1 MKCYNFDEIASRKG
15 TWCVKHD
22 MLRDVFGTDDLL
34 PMWVADMDFKTPDFI
49 LDAIRNRCDHEV
61 LGYTFAPDSYKM
73 AVLNWFQKRYGIATK
88 WSRMHFIPGIVQ
100 GIAFVLQTFT
110 QPGDKVLI
118 TTPVYP
124 PFINVPHRTG
134 RIFVSSPLK
143 TENNRFA
150 FDFEDLE
157 RKAEGCKV
165 MILSNP
171 HNPGGTVWTKEELA
185 QVTDICLRK
194 GVLVI
199 SDEIHADLTYPGFRH
214 TSFTTVSDA
223 AECNSITFFAPSKTF
238 NMAGLASSVCY
249 VPDENIRKAF
259 FGFLDHNELSL
270 GNIFGYY
277 AAEAAFAHGEDWL
290 RQLLAY
296 LQGNIDT
303 AEEFLKAHCPE
314 ITFMRPE
321 ASFLLW
327 MDFRAW
333 KLPQKEL
340 VHKLIYE
347 AKVGLNNGTDF
358 GSEGEGFMRM
368 NIGTNRETVL
378 EGLRRV
384 CSIKNAKLR
393 IKNDATKSH
402 NIIKIIP

>member
-1 MKCYNFDEIASRKG
+1 
-15 TWCVKHD
+15 
-22 MLRDVFGTDDLL
+22 
-34 PMWVADMDFKTPDFI
+34 MWVADMDFKTPDFI
-49 LDAIRNRCDHEV
+49 LDAIRKRCDHEV

-88 WSRMHFIPGIVQ
+88 WNKMHFIPGIVQ

-110 QPGDKVLI
+110 VPGDKVLI

-134 RIFVSSPLK
+134 RVFVSSPLK
-143 TENNRFA
+143 TDNGRFT
-150 FDFEDLE
+150 FDFEDLD
-157 RKAEGCKV
+157 RKAQGCKV

-171 HNPGGTVWTKEELA
+171 HNPGGTVWTKEELS
-185 QVTDICLRK
+185 QVADICLK
-194 GVLVI
+194 HKVLVI
-199 SDEIHADLTYPGFRH
+199 SDEIHADLTYPEFHH
-214 TSFTTVSDA
+214 TSFTTVSEA
-223 AECNSITFFAPSKTF
+223 ALHNSITFFAPSKTF

-249 VPDENIRKAF
+249 VPDEEIRKTF

-277 AAEAAFAHGEDWL
+277 AAEAAFAHGEEWL
-290 RQLLAY
+290 QQLLEY

-303 AEEFLKAHCPE
+303 AEQFLKENCPE
-314 ITFMRPE
+314 ITFMRPQ

-333 KLPQKEL
+333 HLSQKDLER
-340 VHKLIYE
+340 KLIYD
-347 AKVGLNNGTDF
+347 AKIGLNNGTDF
-358 GSEGEGFMRM
+358 GPEGEGFMRM

-378 EGLRRV
+378 EGLRRI
-384 CSIKNAKLR
+384 CSVR
-393 IKNDATKSH
+393 S
-402 NIIKIIP
+402 

>member
-1 MKCYNFDEIASRKG
+1 MQYDFNTIPHRKG
-15 TWCVKHD
+15 TYCVKHD
-22 MLRDVFGTDDLL
+22 MTPEVFGTDDLL

-49 LDAIRNRCDHEV
+49 MEAIRKRCEHEV
-61 LGYTFAPDSYKM
+61 LGYTFAPDGYKM

-88 WSRMHFIPGIVQ
+88 WNRMRFVPGIVQ

-110 QPGDKVLI
+110 VPGDKVLI

-134 RIFVSSPLK
+134 RVFVSSPLK
-143 TENNRFA
+143 TENGRFT

-185 QVTDICLRK
+185 QVADICLHHK
-194 GVLVI
+194 VLVI
-199 SDEIHADLTYPGFRH
+199 SDEIHADLTYPEFHH
-214 TSFTTVSDA
+214 TSFSTVSKA

-238 NMAGLASSVCY
+238 NIAGLHSSVSY
-249 VPDENIRKAF
+249 VPDEIIRKEF
-259 FGFLDHNELSL
+259 YGFLDHNELSL

-277 AAEAAFAHGEDWL
+277 AAEAAFAHGEEWL
-290 RQLLAY
+290 RQLLEY
-296 LQGNIDT
+296 LQGNINT
-303 AEEFLKAHCPE
+303 ADQFLKENCPE
-314 ITFMRPE
+314 ITFMRPQ

-333 KLPQKEL
+333 HLPQKDLER
-340 VHKLIYE
+340 KLIYD
-347 AKVGLNNGTDF
+347 AKIGLNNGTDF
-358 GSEGEGFMRM
+358 GPEGEGFMRM
-368 NIGTNRETVL
+368 NIGTNRATVI
-378 EGLRRV
+378 EGLRRIQNV
-384 CSIKNAKLR
+384 ASQMK
-393 IKNDATKSH
+393 TT
-402 NIIKIIP
+402 

>member
-1 MKCYNFDEIASRKG
+1 MKHYSFNDIVPRKG
-15 TWCVKHD
+15 TYCVKHD
-22 MLRDVFGTDDLL
+22 MTPEVFGTDDLL

-49 LDAIRNRCDHEV
+49 MEAIRKRCEHEV
-61 LGYTFAPDSYKM
+61 LGYTFAPDGYKM

-88 WSRMHFIPGIVQ
+88 WNRMRFVPGIVQ

-110 QPGDKVLI
+110 VPGDKVLI

-134 RIFVSSPLK
+134 RVFVSSPLK
-143 TENNRFA
+143 TENGRFT

-185 QVTDICLRK
+185 QVADICLHHK
-194 GVLVI
+194 VLVI
-199 SDEIHADLTYPGFRH
+199 SDEIHADLTYPEFHH
-214 TSFTTVSDA
+214 TSFSTVSKA

-238 NMAGLASSVCY
+238 NIAGLHSSVSY
-249 VPDENIRKAF
+249 VPDEIIRKEF
-259 FGFLDHNELSL
+259 YGFLDHNELSL

-277 AAEAAFAHGEDWL
+277 AAEAAFAHGEEWL
-290 RQLLAY
+290 RQLLEY
-296 LQGNIDT
+296 LQGNINT
-303 AEEFLKAHCPE
+303 ADQFLKENCPE
-314 ITFMRPE
+314 ITFMRPQ

-333 KLPQKEL
+333 HLPQKDLER
-340 VHKLIYE
+340 KLIYD
-347 AKVGLNNGTDF
+347 AKIGLNNGTDF
-358 GSEGEGFMRM
+358 GPEGEGFMRM
-368 NIGTNRETVL
+368 NIGTNRATVI
-378 EGLRRV
+378 EGLRRIQNV
-384 CSIKNAKLR
+384 ASQMK
-393 IKNDATKSH
+393 TT
-402 NIIKIIP
+402 

>member
-1 MKCYNFDEIASRKG
+1 MNYDFNTIPARKG
-15 TWCVKHD
+15 TLCVKHD
-22 MLRDVFGTDDLL
+22 MTREVFGTEDLL

-49 LDAIRNRCDHEV
+49 LDAIRKRCDHEV

-88 WSRMHFIPGIVQ
+88 WNKMHFIPGIVQ

-110 QPGDKVLI
+110 VPGDKVLI

-134 RIFVSSPLK
+134 RVFVSSPLK
-143 TENNRFA
+143 TDNGRFT
-150 FDFEDLE
+150 FDFEDLD
-157 RKAEGCKV
+157 RKAQGCKV
-165 MILSNP
+165 MMLSNP
-171 HNPGGTVWTKEELA
+171 HNPGGTVWTKEDLS
-185 QVTDICLRK
+185 QVADICVK
-194 GVLVI
+194 HKVLVI
-199 SDEIHADLTYPGFRH
+199 SDEIPADLTYPEFHH
-214 TSFTTVSDA
+214 TSFTTVSEA
-223 AECNSITFFAPSKTF
+223 ALHNSITFFAPSKTF

-249 VPDENIRKAF
+249 VPDEEIRKTF

-277 AAEAAFAHGEDWL
+277 AAEVAFAHGEEWL
-290 RQLLAY
+290 QQLLEY

-303 AEEFLKAHCPE
+303 AEQFLKENCPE
-314 ITFMRPE
+314 ITFMRPQ

-333 KLPQKEL
+333 HLSQKDLER
-340 VHKLIYE
+340 KLIYD
-347 AKVGLNNGTDF
+347 AKIGLNNGTDF
-358 GSEGEGFMRM
+358 GPEGEGFMRM

-378 EGLRRV
+378 EGLRRI
-384 CSIKNAKLR
+384 CSVR
-393 IKNDATKSH
+393 S
-402 NIIKIIP
+402 

>member
-1 MKCYNFDEIASRKG
+1 MTYDFNEIASRKG
-15 TWCVKHD
+15 TFCVKYD
-22 MLRDVFGTDDLL
+22 MTPEVFGTDDLL

-49 LDAIRNRCDHEV
+49 LDAIRKRCDHEV

-73 AVLNWFQKRYGIATK
+73 AVLNWFQKHYGIATRWNK
-88 WSRMHFIPGIVQ
+88 MHFIPGIVQ

-110 QPGDKVLI
+110 VTGDKVLI

-134 RIFVSSPLK
+134 RVFVSSPLK
-143 TENNRFA
+143 TENGRFT
-150 FDFEDLE
+150 FDFEDLD
-157 RKAEGCKV
+157 RKAQGCKV
-165 MILSNP
+165 MIMSNP
-171 HNPGGTVWTKEELA
+171 HNPGGRVWSKEELA
-185 QVTDICLRK
+185 QVADICLK
-194 GVLVI
+194 HNVLVI
-199 SDEIHADLTYPGFRH
+199 SDEIHADLTYPEFHH
-214 TSFTTVSDA
+214 TSFATVSEA
-223 AECNSITFFAPSKTF
+223 AKHNSITFFAPSKTF

-249 VPDENIRKAF
+249 VPDQEIRKTF

-277 AAEAAFAHGEDWL
+277 AAEAAFAHGEEWL
-290 RQLLAY
+290 RQLLDY
-296 LQGNIDT
+296 LQGNIDA
-303 AEEFLKAHCPE
+303 AEKYLQEHCPE

-333 KLPQKEL
+333 NLSQKEL
-340 VHKLIYE
+340 IHKLVYD

-358 GSEGEGFMRM
+358 GADGEGFMRM

-378 EGLRRV
+378 EGLRRICKV
-384 CSIKNAKLR
+384 R
-393 IKNDATKSH
+393 
-402 NIIKIIP
+402 

>member
-1 MKCYNFDEIASRKG
+1 
-15 TWCVKHD
+15 
-22 MLRDVFGTDDLL
+22 
-34 PMWVADMDFKTPDFI
+34 MWVADMDFKTPDFI

-73 AVLNWFQKRYGIATK
+73 AVLNWFQRRYGIATK
-88 WSRMHFIPGIVQ
+88 WNRMHFIPGIVQ

-134 RIFVSSPLK
+134 RVFVSSPLK
-143 TENNRFA
+143 TENGRFT

-157 RKAEGCKV
+157 RKAEGCKL

-185 QVTDICLRK
+185 QVADICLRK

-199 SDEIHADLTYPGFRH
+199 SDEIHADLTYPQFRH
-214 TSFTTVSDA
+214 TSFATVSEA
-223 AECNSITFFAPSKTF
+223 AEHNSITFFAPSKTF

-249 VPDENIRKAF
+249 VPDEGIRKTF

-277 AAEAAFAHGEDWL
+277 AAEAAFAHGEEWL
-290 RQLLAY
+290 RQLLEY
-296 LQGNIDT
+296 LQGNIDA
-303 AEEFLKAHCPE
+303 AEQFLKAHCPE

-333 KLPQKEL
+333 NLPQKDL
-340 VHKLIYE
+340 AHKLIYD

-358 GSEGEGFMRM
+358 GPEGEGFMRM
-368 NIGTNRETVL
+368 NIGTNRATVL
-378 EGLRRV
+378 EGLRRI
-384 CSIKNAKLR
+384 CSVSSR
-393 IKNDATKSH
+393 MR
-402 NIIKIIP
+402 

>member
-1 MKCYNFDEIASRKG
+1 MNYDFNTIPARKG
-15 TWCVKHD
+15 TFCVKHD
-22 MLRDVFGTDDLL
+22 MTREVFGTEDLL

-49 LDAIRNRCDHEV
+49 LDAIRKRCDHEV

-88 WSRMHFIPGIVQ
+88 WNKMHFIPGIVQ

-110 QPGDKVLI
+110 VPGDKVLI

-134 RIFVSSPLK
+134 RVFVSSPLK
-143 TENNRFA
+143 TENGRFT
-150 FDFEDLE
+150 FDFEDLD
-157 RKAEGCKV
+157 RKAQGGKV

-171 HNPGGTVWTKEELA
+171 HNPGGTVWTKEELS
-185 QVTDICLRK
+185 QVADICLK
-194 GVLVI
+194 HKVLVI
-199 SDEIHADLTYPGFRH
+199 SDEIHADLTYPEFHH
-214 TSFTTVSDA
+214 TSFTTVSEA
-223 AECNSITFFAPSKTF
+223 ALHNSITFFAPSKTF

-249 VPDENIRKAF
+249 VPDEEIRKTF

-277 AAEAAFAHGEDWL
+277 AAEAAFAHGEEWL
-290 RQLLAY
+290 QQLLEY

-303 AEEFLKAHCPE
+303 AEQFLKENCPE
-314 ITFMRPE
+314 ITFMRPQ

-333 KLPQKEL
+333 HLSQKDLER
-340 VHKLIYE
+340 KLIYD
-347 AKVGLNNGTDF
+347 AKIGLNNGTDF
-358 GSEGEGFMRM
+358 GPEGEGFMRM

-378 EGLRRV
+378 EGLRRI
-384 CSIKNAKLR
+384 CSVR
-393 IKNDATKSH
+393 S
-402 NIIKIIP
+402 

>member
-1 MKCYNFDEIASRKG
+1 MQYDFDTTPVRKG
-15 TWCVKHD
+15 TYCVKHD
-22 MLRDVFGTDDLL
+22 MTPEVFGTDDLL

-49 LDAIRNRCDHEV
+49 LDAIRKRCEHEV
-61 LGYTFAPDSYKM
+61 LGYTFAPDGYKM
-73 AVLNWFQKRYGIATK
+73 AVLNWFRERYGIETR

-110 QPGDKVLI
+110 VPGDKVLI

-124 PFINVPHRTG
+124 PFLNVPHRTG
-134 RIFVSSPLK
+134 RVFVSSPLK
-143 TENNRFA
+143 TVNGRFT

-185 QVTDICLRK
+185 RVADICLRK

-199 SDEIHADLTYPGFRH
+199 SDEIHADLSYRRSQH
-214 TSFTTVSDA
+214 TSFSTVSEA
-223 AECNSITFFAPSKTF
+223 AKCNSITFFAPSKTF
-238 NMAGLASSVCY
+238 NMAGIASSVCY
-249 VPDENIRKAF
+249 VPDPEIRKTF
-259 FGFLDHNELSL
+259 FGFLDGNELSL
-270 GNIFGYY
+270 GNIFAYH
-277 AAEAAFAHGEDWL
+277 ATEAAFAHGGEWL
-290 RQLLAY
+290 RQLLTY
-296 LQGNIDT
+296 LQGNIET
-303 AEEFLKAHCPE
+303 AEQYLKAHCPE

-333 KLPQKEL
+333 HLPQKEL
-340 VHKLIYE
+340 VRKLVYD

-358 GSEGEGFMRM
+358 GPEGEGFMRM

-378 EGLRRV
+378 EGLRRI
-384 CSIKNAKLR
+384 CSVR
-393 IKNDATKSH
+393 S
-402 NIIKIIP
+402 

>member
-1 MKCYNFDEIASRKG
+1 MNYDFNTIPARKG
-15 TWCVKHD
+15 TFCVKHD
-22 MLRDVFGTDDLL
+22 MTREVFGTEDLL

-49 LDAIRNRCDHEV
+49 LDAIRKRCDHEV

-88 WSRMHFIPGIVQ
+88 WNKMHFIPGIVQ

-110 QPGDKVLI
+110 VPGDKVLI

-134 RIFVSSPLK
+134 RVFVSSPLK
-143 TENNRFA
+143 TENGRFT
-150 FDFEDLE
+150 FDFEDLD
-157 RKAEGCKV
+157 RKAPGCKV

-171 HNPGGTVWTKEELA
+171 HNPGGTVWTKEELS
-185 QVTDICLRK
+185 QVADICLK
-194 GVLVI
+194 HKVLVI
-199 SDEIHADLTYPGFRH
+199 SDEIHADLTYPEFHH
-214 TSFTTVSDA
+214 TSFTTVSEA
-223 AECNSITFFAPSKTF
+223 ALHNSITFFAPSKTF

-249 VPDENIRKAF
+249 VPDEEIRKTF
-259 FGFLDHNELSL
+259 FGFLDNNELSL

-277 AAEAAFAHGEDWL
+277 AAEAAFAHGEEWL
-290 RQLLAY
+290 QQLLEY

-303 AEEFLKAHCPE
+303 AEQFLKENCPE
-314 ITFMRPE
+314 ITFMRPQ

-333 KLPQKEL
+333 HLSQKDLER
-340 VHKLIYE
+340 KLIYD
-347 AKVGLNNGTDF
+347 AKIGLNNGTDF
-358 GSEGEGFMRM
+358 GPEGEGFMRM

-378 EGLRRV
+378 EGLRRI
-384 CSIKNAKLR
+384 CSVR
-393 IKNDATKSH
+393 S
-402 NIIKIIP
+402 

>member
-1 MKCYNFDEIASRKG
+1 MTYDFNEIASRKG
-15 TWCVKHD
+15 TFCVKYD
-22 MLRDVFGTDDLL
+22 MTPEVFGTDDLL

-49 LDAIRNRCDHEV
+49 LDAIRKRCDHEV

-73 AVLNWFQKRYGIATK
+73 AVLNWFQKHYGISTRWNK
-88 WSRMHFIPGIVQ
+88 MHFIPGIVQ

-110 QPGDKVLI
+110 VPGDKVLI

-134 RIFVSSPLK
+134 RVFVSSPLK
-143 TENNRFA
+143 TENGRFT
-150 FDFEDLE
+150 FDFEDLD
-157 RKAEGCKV
+157 RKAQGCKV
-165 MILSNP
+165 MIMSNP
-171 HNPGGTVWTKEELA
+171 HNPGGRVWSKEELA
-185 QVTDICLRK
+185 QVADICLK
-194 GVLVI
+194 HNVLVI
-199 SDEIHADLTYPGFRH
+199 SDEIHADLTYPEFHH
-214 TSFTTVSDA
+214 TSFATVSEA
-223 AECNSITFFAPSKTF
+223 AKHNSITFFAPSKTF

-249 VPDENIRKAF
+249 VPDQEIRKTF

-277 AAEAAFAHGEDWL
+277 AAEAAFAHGEEWL
-290 RQLLAY
+290 QQLLEY
-296 LQGNIDT
+296 LQGNIDA
-303 AEEFLKAHCPE
+303 AEKYLKEHCPE

-333 KLPQKEL
+333 NLSQKEL
-340 VHKLIYE
+340 IHRLVYD

-358 GSEGEGFMRM
+358 GADGEGFMRM

-378 EGLRRV
+378 EGLRRICKV
-384 CSIKNAKLR
+384 R
-393 IKNDATKSH
+393 
-402 NIIKIIP
+402 

>member
-1 MKCYNFDEIASRKG
+1 MKVYDFDTIPARKG

-22 MLRDVFGTDDLL
+22 MTPEVFGTDDLL

-49 LDAIRNRCDHEV
+49 LDAIRRRCEHEV
-61 LGYTFAPDSYKM
+61 LGYTFAPDGYKM
-73 AVLNWFQKRYGIATK
+73 AVLNWFRERYGIETK
-88 WSRMHFIPGIVQ
+88 WNRMHFIPGIVQ

-110 QPGDKVLI
+110 RPGDKVLI

-134 RIFVSSPLK
+134 RVFVSSPLK
-143 TENNRFA
+143 TENGRFT
-150 FDFEDLE
+150 FDYEDLE

-171 HNPGGTVWTKEELA
+171 HNPGGTVWTREELA
-185 QVTDICLRK
+185 QVADICLRK

-199 SDEIHADLTYPGFRH
+199 SDEIHADLTYPQFRH
-214 TSFTTVSDA
+214 TSFTTVSEA
-223 AECNSITFFAPSKTF
+223 AERNSITFFAPSKTF
-238 NMAGLASSVCY
+238 NMAGIASSVCC
-249 VPDENIRKAF
+249 VPDPEIRKTF
-259 FGFLDHNELSL
+259 FGFLDGNELSL
-270 GNIFGYY
+270 GNIFAYH
-277 AAEAAFAHGEDWL
+277 ATAAAFAHGGEWL

-303 AEEFLKAHCPE
+303 AEQYLKENCPE
-314 ITFMRPE
+314 ITFMRPQ

-333 KLPQKEL
+333 NLPQKEL
-340 VHKLIYE
+340 VRKLVYD

-358 GSEGEGFMRM
+358 GPEGQGFMRM
-368 NIGTNRETVL
+368 NIGTNRATVL
-378 EGLRRV
+378 EGLRRI
-384 CSIKNAKLR
+384 CSVR
-393 IKNDATKSH
+393 S
-402 NIIKIIP
+402 